1 MQPLMFPSSNVL
13 FQCKAELLAS
23 PQSPHRVSGISLPW
37 STLQRGLIVW
47 MCGFCSVFTAL
58 LGGVCV
64 STRIFCKETKSNAWF
79 GLCLL
84 GAEFKWDSRLIH
96 EIQSSQRWPVR
107 NDPAAAQA
115 CSRGGVI
122 AHNIQKDWE
131 GRSNADEQGPFSS
144 LLSSSTL
151 CPEPQQLCQL
161 NVLFYALIGKLRF
174 IIKPFDPNKHGAN

>member
-1 MQPLMFPSSNVL
+1 MYPLMFPDNNVL

-23 PQSPHRVSGISLPW
+23 PLSLHRVSGISLPW
-37 STLQRGLIVW
+37 STLQRGLIIW
-47 MCGFCSVFTAL
+47 MCGFCSVFTTL

-96 EIQSSQRWPVR
+96 ETQSGQRQPVR

-122 AHNIQKDWE
+122 SRNIEKDWE
-131 GRSNADEQGPFSS
+131 GRSNADEYVPLSS
-144 LLSSSTL
+144 LLSSNTL

-161 NVLFYALIGKLRF
+161 NVLFYALIGQLGF
-174 IIKPFDPNKHGAN
+174 INKTLWPKQAWS